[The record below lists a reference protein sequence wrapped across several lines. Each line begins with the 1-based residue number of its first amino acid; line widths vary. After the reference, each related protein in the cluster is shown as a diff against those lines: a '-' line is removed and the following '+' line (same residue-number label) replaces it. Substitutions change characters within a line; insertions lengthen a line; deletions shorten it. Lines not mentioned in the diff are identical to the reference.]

1 LAGKLVIEEGKG
13 YDSKSCHCNVEKFC
27 IKLNV
32 CTVCLKKKPKAL
44 FSEALESGKWLS
56 RKKKTGTSK
65 ERQEVL
71 PV

>member
-1 LAGKLVIEEGKG
+1 MPQE
-13 YDSKSCHCNVEKFC
+13 
-27 IKLNV
+27 
-32 CTVCLKKKPKAL
+32 KAL